1 MTPPNATA
9 APARVH
15 RRRIPPTA
23 GRARVEQADLIRQ
36 QLAANEPVTVAV
48 DGFGKGWW
56 VLDVGDGTY
65 TVMRDGS
72 TLTVAWAD
80 VPLDSI

>member
-9 APARVH
+9 VPARVH

-23 GRARVEQADLIRQ
+23 GSARAAQAAAIRA
-36 QLAANEPVTVAV
+36 QLAANEPVTVTV
-48 DGFGKGWW
+48 DGFGRGWW
-56 VLDVGDGTY
+56 VLEVGDGTY

-80 VPLDSI
+80 VPLGQ